1 MYCSSCG
8 SAVPQNLSY
17 CNRCGAKAGG
27 GKADAAG
34 RPTELSPDS
43 LLNVVAAIFVVGIG
57 AIVFLMALIKDGPVN
72 PFILAAAMLIF
83 ALVILVEGVLLG
95 LLVSRN
101 RSAKKAAAAAA
112 ALSQEQVTK
121 ELNAAQARVL
131 PEPAPSVTEHTT
143 RTFDPVYSE
152 RKTK

>member
-17 CNRCGAKAGG
+17 CNRCGAKVGG
-27 GKADAAG
+27 GKAEAAG
-34 RPTELSPDS
+34 KPAELSSDS

-72 PFILAAAMLIF
+72 PFIVAAAVLIF
-83 ALVILVEGVLLG
+83 VLMILVEGVLLG
-95 LLVSRN
+95 LLVGRN
-101 RSAKKAAAAAA
+101 RSAKKAAAA
-112 ALSQEQVTK
+112 LSKEQTTR
-121 ELNAAQARVL
+121 ELNAAQERVL